1 MIPNAIQR
9 GQKAEAASKTN
20 HKMLLSRLAPR
31 MFPEKNPQILRV
43 KDINDQIRLQYL
55 LENMYTW
62 QEAQHTCCA
71 AKKVH
76 ASEPIIRSTSAK
88 PYFVHF

>member
-31 MFPEKNPQILRV
+31 MFPKKNPQILRV

-55 LENMYTW
+55 LENMFT
-62 QEAQHTCCA
+62 
-71 AKKVH
+71 
-76 ASEPIIRSTSAK
+76 
-88 PYFVHF
+88 

>member
-9 GQKAEAASKTN
+9 GQKAKAASKTN

-31 MFPEKNPQILRV
+31 MFPKKNPQILRV

-55 LENMYTW
+55 YLR
-62 QEAQHTCCA
+62 QKAKHTCCA
-71 AKKVH
+71 A
-76 ASEPIIRSTSAK
+76 R
-88 PYFVHF
+88 

>member
-9 GQKAEAASKTN
+9 GQKAETASKTH

-31 MFPEKNPQILRV
+31 MFPKKNPQILRV
-43 KDINDQIRLQYL
+43 KHINDQIRLQYL

-62 QEAQHTCCA
+62 QEVQQTYCA
-71 AKKVH
+71 AKENMQHSLLANKLPM
-76 ASEPIIRSTSAK
+76 SI
-88 PYFVHF
+88 